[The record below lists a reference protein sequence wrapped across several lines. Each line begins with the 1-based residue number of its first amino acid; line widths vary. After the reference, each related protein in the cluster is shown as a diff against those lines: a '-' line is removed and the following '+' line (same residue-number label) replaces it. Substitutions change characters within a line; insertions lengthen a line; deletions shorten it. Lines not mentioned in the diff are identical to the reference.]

1 MTTQAGANTHV
12 IAIDGNFDD
21 AQTNVKRMFN
31 DVDLREKLLTH
42 HMQFSSANSM
52 NIGRLV
58 PQVVYYVYAYAQLVK
73 AGHIK
78 NGDKVNFTVP
88 TGNFGNILAAY
99 YAGQIGVPV
108 GKIICASNENNVLTD
123 FFATGT
129 YDKKR
134 DFKVTTSPSMD
145 ILVSSNLERLIFH
158 LLGNDAVKTKE
169 LMDALVTKGEYTL
182 ADADKG
188 ILDLFAADLQL
199 RMKQLLKSNVFMKK
213 TSILKILTQR
223 LLQLFTKH
231 TFKRQMITHQQLSLQ
246 QLVHTSSHV

>member
-1 MTTQAGANTHV
+1 M
-12 IAIDGNFDD
+12 
-21 AQTNVKRMFN
+21 NV
-31 DVDLREKLLTH
+31 
-42 HMQFSSANSM
+42 
-52 NIGRLV
+52 GRLV

-73 AGHIK
+73 AGHIQ

-99 YAGQIGVPV
+99 YARQIGVPV

-158 LLGNDAVKTKE
+158 LLGNDAAKTKE

-188 ILDLFAADLQL
+188 ILDLFAAGFATEDETAAEIKRVYERRQVV
-199 RMKQLLKSNVFMKK
+199 S
-213 TSILKILTQR
+213 KILTQR
-223 LLQLFTKH
+223 LPQLFTKH
-231 TFKRQMITHQQLSLQ
+231 TFKRQMIYTPTVIASTASPYKFPRVAVSAVTGKDSGDDFKAAERLAP
-246 QLVHTSSHV
+246 TFRSSYPSCCRWT